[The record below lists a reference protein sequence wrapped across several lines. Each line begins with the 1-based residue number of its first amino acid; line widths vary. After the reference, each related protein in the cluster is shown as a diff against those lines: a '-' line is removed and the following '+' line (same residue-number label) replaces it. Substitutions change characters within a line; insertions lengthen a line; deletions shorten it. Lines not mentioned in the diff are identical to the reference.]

1 MLRELGG
8 LPISFGRRNVAGHGG
23 AHMLESVEAMTTQL
37 DEERIAFIDLAD
49 ELQVRKQR
57 LFKLVSR
64 LQPRC
69 RSGRSLPESGV
80 LS

>member
-1 MLRELGG
+1 
-8 LPISFGRRNVAGHGG
+8 
-23 AHMLESVEAMTTQL
+23 MTTQL